1 MIAAFKLYAE
11 RNGLRGKLG
20 HFVRNAPFAIAASA
34 LPGAVN
40 FVITVYLAYDAGMA
54 ETGEYRILL
63 SCFMLLGL
71 AAMMETNKVFI
82 RSIVADDHEAT
93 TALFANRLL
102 FTLGAFL
109 LVGLGYLVS
118 EALGLHKI
126 SLAVVAVAALSVIIY
141 PLDSYQSLLQ
151 ARGRFNL
158 LFVSELVKY
167 ALAFAAFVVGIE
179 FGLTVT
185 QATIAQ
191 LCMIA
196 LCHIAYFALVTR
208 TFVDFGLV
216 RRRLGAMLKSGPAK
230 QARIYSY
237 ANLVPSSL
245 EHIDKL
251 LVGLVFG
258 LEFLGVYALAYT
270 TGRFVYNTL
279 KPALYIYYRRFV
291 DRMPGWRLLRFV
303 GVGFTLFGIV
313 NAAIFV
319 LAILYI
325 PEMHRFTSGAAATV
339 ILFLSYGIGIVRAV
353 YGQAFALNKDSDARH
368 ALWAAVQATM
378 LSLALL
384 GTALLSPPPVAL
396 VLLAL
401 QYPVRDGL
409 TIFLMNHYR
418 SRGSRALVAGAGA

>member
-1 MIAAFKLYAE
+1 MIAALKLYAE
-11 RNGLRGKLG
+11 QNGLRSKLG
-20 HFVRNAPFAIAASA
+20 HFARNAPFAIVASA

-40 FVITVYLAYDAGMA
+40 FIITVYLAYDAGMA
-54 ETGEYRILL
+54 QTGEYRILL
-63 SCFMLLGL
+63 SYFMLLGL

-102 FTLGAFL
+102 FTIGAFL
-109 LVGLGYLVS
+109 LVVAGYFVGQ
-118 EALGLHKI
+118 ALGMVSI
-126 SLAVVAVAALSVIIY
+126 SGAVVAVAALSVIIY

-158 LFVSELVKY
+158 LFVSELIKY
-167 ALAFAAFVVGIE
+167 ALAFAAFVVAIE
-179 FGLTVT
+179 VGLSVT
-185 QATIAQ
+185 QATLAQ

-208 TFVDFGLV
+208 TFVDFRLV
-216 RRRLGAMLKSGPAK
+216 RTRFGAMLKSGPAK

-245 EHIDKL
+245 EHVDKL
-251 LVGLVFG
+251 LVGMVFG

-303 GVGFTLFGIV
+303 GAGFTLFGIA
-313 NAAIFV
+313 NAGIFV

-325 PEMHRFTSGAAATV
+325 PEMHRFTSGAVATV
-339 ILFLSYGIGIVRAV
+339 ILFLSYGIGIVRAI

-368 ALWAAVQATM
+368 ALWAAVQGTL
-378 LSLALL
+378 LSLILL
-384 GTALLSPPPVAL
+384 GAALVSPPPVAL
-396 VLLAL
+396 ILLAL
-401 QYPVRDGL
+401 QYPVRDGS
-409 TIFLMNHYR
+409 TIFLMNYYR
-418 SRGSRALVAGAGA
+418 SRDRRSLALQGGV